1 MRTHTPT
8 TDTGLTAATLTQ
20 CNKQAGAASGSRSN
34 RPHTSRQIA
43 AAARA
48 AHSQNLQKLR
58 LGLTPD
64 EIAAIGRRMNKNA
77 QLQTADQTLKGAVL
91 ALGSYIA
98 HKNNVDPQII
108 ALSVPVA
115 AGVMA
120 WISTLVG
127 NKNTACLFVDKDP
140 DKK

>member
-1 MRTHTPT
+1 M
-8 TDTGLTAATLTQ
+8 
-20 CNKQAGAASGSRSN
+20 
-34 RPHTSRQIA
+34 
-43 AAARA
+43 
-48 AHSQNLQKLR
+48 
-58 LGLTPD
+58 
-64 EIAAIGRRMNKNA
+64 MNKNA

-120 WISTLVG
+120 WVSTLIG

-140 DKK
+140 NKK

>member
-1 MRTHTPT
+1 
-8 TDTGLTAATLTQ
+8 
-20 CNKQAGAASGSRSN
+20 
-34 RPHTSRQIA
+34 
-43 AAARA
+43 
-48 AHSQNLQKLR
+48 
-58 LGLTPD
+58 
-64 EIAAIGRRMNKNA
+64 MNKNA
-77 QLQTADQTLKGAVL
+77 QLQTVDQTLKGSVL

-127 NKNTACLFVDKDP
+127 NKNTACLFVDNDP

>member
-1 MRTHTPT
+1 LSTRQK
-8 TDTGLTAATLTQ
+8 TLPQ
-20 CNKQAGAASGSRSN
+20 SAGKLLMVWSLFHHH
-34 RPHTSRQIA
+34 RP
-43 AAARA
+43 
-48 AHSQNLQKLR
+48 NLM
-58 LGLTPD
+58 
-64 EIAAIGRRMNKNA
+64 MNKNA

-120 WISTLVG
+120 WVSTLIG

-140 DKK
+140 NKK